1 MKKDTPMFEI
11 SYAYPTSKAATAMGV
26 AKTGAYY
33 ISKCDLHNG
42 PIIFLSQSWEDC
54 RAYMDD
60 NDLPEGRWSMS
71 ENPRTVEWF

>member
-1 MKKDTPMFEI
+1 MTKDRQMFEI
-11 SYAYPTSKAATAMGV
+11 SYAYPTSKAATAIGA
-26 AKTGAYY
+26 AKTGAYF
-33 ISKCDLHNG
+33 ICESG
-42 PIIFLSQSWEDC
+42 PHGSIVFHSQSWEDC